1 MLITSAERVGDDI
14 LRVTVQVD
22 VPLFALI
29 EKKAG
34 KNTKLPKDLMLKAIR
49 KVVADA
55 TKEKP

>member
-34 KNTKLPKDLMLKAIR
+34 KNTKLPKELMLKAIR

>member
-22 VPLFALI
+22 MPVSALTK
-29 EKKAG
+29 KKAG

>member
-22 VPLFALI
+22 MPVSALI

-34 KNTKLPKDLMLKAIR
+34 KNTKLPKDLMLKLIR
-49 KVVADA
+49 KAVADA

>member
-34 KNTKLPKDLMLKAIR
+34 KNTKLPKGDMLKAIR
-49 KVVADA
+49 KVLAGA

>member
-34 KNTKLPKDLMLKAIR
+34 KNTKLPKNLMLKAIR
-49 KVVADA
+49 KVVAGA
-55 TKEKP
+55 MKEKP

>member
-22 VPLFALI
+22 MPVSALTK
-29 EKKAG
+29 KKAG

-49 KVVADA
+49 KTVADA
-55 TKEKP
+55 AKEKP

>member
-1 MLITSAERVGDDI
+1 MLISSAERVGDDI

-49 KVVADA
+49 KTVADA
-55 TKEKP
+55 AKEKP